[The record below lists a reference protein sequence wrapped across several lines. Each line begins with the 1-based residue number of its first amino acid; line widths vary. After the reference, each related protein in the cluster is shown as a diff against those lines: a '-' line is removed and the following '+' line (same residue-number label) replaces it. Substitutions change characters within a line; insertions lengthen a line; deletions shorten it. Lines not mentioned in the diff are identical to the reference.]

1 MMLVGNKT
9 DTLSGEEAAEMTRKG
24 EEYANRHGLLFAETS
39 AKTGSNVKDSFAKL
53 LSSTCLPRA
62 RTPAAVASRC
72 VPFKH
77 TSLAP
82 FAADSLSLL
91 CRDLPDPEEG
101 RRRRRPRRRGR
112 ARRARRVRNHPD
124 HTGKLCRARTGE
136 EGRLLLNGRHRA
148 SAPN

>member
-62 RTPAAVASRC
+62 RTPAATMGTSR
-72 VPFKH
+72 
-77 TSLAP
+77 
-82 FAADSLSLL
+82 
-91 CRDLPDPEEG
+91 
-101 RRRRRPRRRGR
+101 
-112 ARRARRVRNHPD
+112 
-124 HTGKLCRARTGE
+124 
-136 EGRLLLNGRHRA
+136 
-148 SAPN
+148 